1 MKLSFE
7 EHGMV
12 ALVVASGDCT
22 GDASDRLR
30 RTVADRFAAGA
41 RSIILDLASVA
52 LLDSLAIETLLW
64 VGEESARNGGALRL
78 VAPQESVLTI
88 LRLTRTA
95 DRFESSGTV
104 ELAARSLR

>member
-1 MKLSFE
+1 MKLSVE
-7 EHGMV
+7 DHGMV
-12 ALVVASGDCT
+12 ALVVATGDCT
-22 GDASDRLR
+22 SDASDRLR

-52 LLDSLAIETLLW
+52 LLDSAAIETLLW
-64 VGEESARNGGALRL
+64 IGEESTRQGGALRL
-78 VAPQESVLTI
+78 VAPQESVLAI

-95 DRFESSGTV
+95 DRFEASASV

>member
-1 MKLSFE
+1 MKLSYE

-22 GDASDRLR
+22 GDASERLR

-41 RSIILDLASVA
+41 RSVILDFAAVPLVDSAA
-52 LLDSLAIETLLW
+52 LETMLW
-64 VGEESARNGGALRL
+64 MNEETARSGGALRL
-78 VAPQESVLTI
+78 VAPQEAVLAI
-88 LRLTRTA
+88 LRLTRLA
-95 DRFESSGTV
+95 DRFESSASV